1 MPKGR
6 SLLEL
11 VIGHEL
17 RGDPIDAAPALEDVP
32 HPLDRLSAGYGR
44 DRRGLRREQLERG
57 ERMIDGRT
65 KLPGRGPDVDG
76 DAAIGEVRRAEVPV
90 EVRQVER
97 LRDSRTRH
105 ERAHGG
111 LARDR
116 RRDLLGDAARPAQSA
131 VLAELL
137 EREAVVV

>member
-1 MPKGR
+1 MPKSR

-17 RGDPIDAAPALEDVP
+17 RGDTIDATRAFEGVP

-44 DRRGLRREQLERG
+44 GRRGLRREELERG

-65 KLPGRGPDVDG
+65 KLPGRGPDIDG
-76 DAAIGEVRRAEVPV
+76 HDAIGEVRRTEVPV
-90 EVRQVER
+90 HVRLVER
-97 LRDSRTRH
+97 PRHPRARH

-116 RRDLLGDAARPAQSA
+116 
-131 VLAELL
+131 
-137 EREAVVV
+137 